1 MTTNEGD
8 FRDSSFRE
16 KMLEHIFIAE
26 LLQEAWLVR
35 GQTTEVL
42 RPEVDNA
49 GYDLVL
55 ECGRI
60 RRYIQLK
67 GSRLDGKAKS
77 KDVNPKLAGCVVW
90 NEERTRVVPDLGG
103 KQGVCA
109 QNPHFYELKL
119 FDKLEGRATLQYR
132 FFGKGPAEYLDL
144 GGKQGVGNARKI
156 PIGRFEKCTDVVK
169 LFDKLFPGV
178 ANGGAKV
185 GHVGR

>member
-77 KDVNPKLAGCVVW
+77 KDVNPKLAEKPGGCVVW
-90 NEERTRVVPDLGG
+90 I
-103 KQGVCA
+103 
-109 QNPHFYELKL
+109 FYEEV
-119 FDKLEGRATLQYR
+119 EGRATLQYR